1 MKAVCPRGSLIPS
14 FRRNSTV
21 SACLRKQQSLLLSL
35 THILL
40 HSHSIFLDLEALF
53 LYRHHILLFPRE
65 VCVHFINE
73 NELNSILTIWGIFH
87 YAAREARRWP
97 ESRVRKPGSPL
108 LPLCCF
114 TLCGAFV
121 TVEGTWSQVG
131 GGLEGKPIVVTR
143 GRNLFLYPSWS
154 WKQLRRPG
162 RQVLSGGT
170 PSSQAVP
177 AFREECVQ
185 EGQQCP
191 DGTADGLLGSDS
203 NSPAKGEKGSSFPR
217 RRVAEL
223 FRRWCCLHSLPRGGC
238 RLPWA
243 LTSTGCPVL
252 RKASVFKTRKL
263 ELTWVGFPRTTLLCT
278 WQGRNVTLAP
288 RHAAFP
294 RMGLER
300 GTQRGHGRT
309 RHVGVTC

>member
-1 MKAVCPRGSLIPS
+1 MCPRGSLIPS

-143 GRNLFLYPSWS
+143 GRNLFLYPSRS

-185 EGQQCP
+185 EGQWCP

-203 NSPAKGEKGSSFPR
+203 DSPSKGEKGSSFPR

-223 FRRWCCLHSLPRGGC
+223 FRRRLCGAVCTRSHAVGAGSPRHLPALAALSLERLPFSRRGSWSSRGLAFPEPHCSVRGRGG
-238 RLPWA
+238 
-243 LTSTGCPVL
+243 
-252 RKASVFKTRKL
+252 
-263 ELTWVGFPRTTLLCT
+263 
-278 WQGRNVTLAP
+278 
-288 RHAAFP
+288 
-294 RMGLER
+294 M
-300 GTQRGHGRT
+300 
-309 RHVGVTC
+309 

>member
-1 MKAVCPRGSLIPS
+1 MCPRGSLIPS

-65 VCVHFINE
+65 VYVHFINE

-185 EGQQCP
+185 EGQWCP

-203 NSPAKGEKGSSFPR
+203 DSPSKGEKGSSFPR

-223 FRRWCCLHSLPRGGC
+223 FRRRLCGAVCTRSHAVGAGSPRHLPALAALSLERLPFSRRGSWSSRGLAFPEPHCSVRGRGG
-238 RLPWA
+238 
-243 LTSTGCPVL
+243 
-252 RKASVFKTRKL
+252 
-263 ELTWVGFPRTTLLCT
+263 
-278 WQGRNVTLAP
+278 
-288 RHAAFP
+288 
-294 RMGLER
+294 M
-300 GTQRGHGRT
+300 
-309 RHVGVTC
+309 

>member
-65 VCVHFINE
+65 VYVHFINE

-87 YAAREARRWP
+87 YAAREARKVARKQSQ
-97 ESRVRKPGSPL
+97 EARVYSLAALLLHVVWGFRYCRGDVEPGGRRAGRKP
-108 LPLCCF
+108 
-114 TLCGAFV
+114 T
-121 TVEGTWSQVG
+121 
-131 GGLEGKPIVVTR
+131 VVTR
-143 GRNLFLYPSWS
+143 GRNLLLYPSRS

-185 EGQQCP
+185 EGQRCP

-223 FRRWCCLHSLPRGGC
+223 FRR
-238 RLPWA
+238 
-243 LTSTGCPVL
+243 
-252 RKASVFKTRKL
+252 
-263 ELTWVGFPRTTLLCT
+263 
-278 WQGRNVTLAP
+278 
-288 RHAAFP
+288 
-294 RMGLER
+294 
-300 GTQRGHGRT
+300 
-309 RHVGVTC
+309 